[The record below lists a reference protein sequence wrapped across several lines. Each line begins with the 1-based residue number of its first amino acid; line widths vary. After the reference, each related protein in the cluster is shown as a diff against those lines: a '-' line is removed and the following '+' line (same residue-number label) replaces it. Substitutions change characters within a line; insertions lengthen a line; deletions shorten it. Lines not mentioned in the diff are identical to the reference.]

1 MNKNNDK
8 IINKF
13 NFQFFVRYIKTN
25 IIYISINYFFNHNS
39 SSKNLEWTEE
49 LVLPTYRYSLSETGT
64 SYNTF

>member
-39 SSKNLEWTEE
+39 SSKNLE
-49 LVLPTYRYSLSETGT
+49 
-64 SYNTF
+64 